1 MVKANINEKILLIII
16 FLLLWGNCCFSAEE
30 SIIEKSFQQ
39 YNVVLISVCSLRA
52 DHLSCYG
59 YHRNTSPNIDKLAKE
74 GILFENAFSHASFTL
89 ASLMS
94 IYTSLYPQ
102 SHGVVYPAKDKLNT
116 KVKTLTEILKSSL
129 NKTAYFADMSPYTD
143 PDIGFGRGFDRVEC
157 IPRHFKFAEEEDK
170 KEKQK
175 IFNWIEEVKNE
186 NFFFHYHAM
195 NLHEP
200 YFSSLKYK
208 QRFVKNYKGNI
219 ISSFEEFEKFQFH
232 LIKQDLK
239 DPDAKIHN
247 IFKEEIDAH
256 PEIFQGEFNQEK
268 PAKLEKLISLLP
280 KQKQIDFENI
290 YGVFKLFRLN
300 VNKDKPTD
308 VQHLKDLYDACILE
322 FDENFVK
329 PLVDKLKN
337 LRIYDQTMIIIMGD
351 HGEEFFEHGGYKHGA
366 TIYDEIIH
374 VPLIIKLPKN
384 IQYRQ
389 KCIKDL
395 VQGIDIMPTILDILN
410 IPLPSQAQGISLR
423 GMWEVKKDTPKH
435 KYVYAISSYGLESI
449 RSRDYKLIYH
459 LLDNQHE
466 FYDLKNDPQEEK
478 NIYEERFDKAK
489 KLEEDLSQ
497 WKKNLVFYIIR
508 RDFSP
513 EIDEATIERIKKT
526 GYW

>member
-1 MVKANINEKILLIII
+1 MVKANINAKILLIII
-16 FLLLWGNCCFSAEE
+16 FLLLRGNCCFSAEE
-30 SIIEKSFQQ
+30 SIIEKSSQK
-39 YNVVLISVCSLRA
+39 YNVILISVCTLRA
-52 DHLSCYG
+52 DHLGCYG

-74 GILFENAFSHASFTL
+74 GILFENAFSHASFTI

-94 IYTSLYPQ
+94 ICTSLYPE
-102 SHGVVYPAKDKLNT
+102 SHGVLYPAKDKLNT
-116 KVKTLTEILKSSL
+116 EVKTLAEILTPSISKR
-129 NKTAYFADMSPYTD
+129 AYFADMSAYTD
-143 PDIGFGRGFDRVEC
+143 PDIGFGRGFGRVE
-157 IPRHFKFAEEEDK
+157 RVSHHFDFGEEDR
-170 KEKQK
+170 KEKQT
-175 IFNWIEEVKNE
+175 IFTWIEEVKNE

-219 ISSFEEFEKFQFH
+219 ISSFEEFEKFKFL

-239 DPDAKIHN
+239 DPDAKIRN

-268 PAKLEKLISLLP
+268 LAKLEKLISSLP
-280 KQKQIDFENI
+280 KQKQIDFENA

-300 VNKDKPTD
+300 VNKDKPSD

-322 FDENFVK
+322 FDENFIK

-337 LRIYDQTMIIIMGD
+337 LRIFDRTMIIIVGD

-366 TIYDEIIH
+366 TIYDEITRI
-374 VPLIIKLPKN
+374 PLIIKLPRN
-384 IQYRQ
+384 FQYRQ
-389 KCIKDL
+389 KRIKDL
-395 VQGIDIMPTILDILN
+395 VQGIDIMPTVLGILN
-410 IPLPSQAQGISLR
+410 IPIPSQAQGISLR
-423 GMWEVKKDTPKH
+423 GMWEGKKDTPKH

-466 FYDLKNDPQEEK
+466 FYDLKNDPQEKK
-478 NIYEERFDKAK
+478 NIYGERFDEANR
-489 KLEEDLSQ
+489 LEEDLSQ
-497 WKKNLVFYIIR
+497 WKKNLVSYIVR